1 VTVGEHG
8 SRCCCGTAGLT
19 SLRRVHRRA
28 LVVPILIPNV
38 HLAAPTDRT
47 QPNPLAFLKDTRTVF
62 TITCRYTAGEP
73 SNLPD
78 LYFGP
83 NGINLGG
90 LLAWEFCLMH
100 WVEVRRWQDY
110 KKPGS
115 VNEVCNG
122 DAFVGCRSNCQPLC
136 EHLCA
141 AASSSPASHMCSVAP
156 WPHWFR
162 RAHTR
167 FNLRL

>member
-1 VTVGEHG
+1 MVAAAVAMAPLAPLARPRCIA
-8 SRCCCGTAGLT
+8 SRDVHCSYRGFALRTWRCRFFNPSPNLPLSRTHSDSIP
-19 SLRRVHRRA
+19 SLR
-28 LVVPILIPNV
+28 
-38 HLAAPTDRT
+38 
-47 QPNPLAFLKDTRTVF
+47 
-62 TITCRYTAGEP
+62 CRYTAGEP

-115 VNEVCNG
+115 VNEVRDSPG
-122 DAFVGCRSNCQPLC
+122 QGAEVCR
-136 EHLCA
+136 A
-141 AASSSPASHMCSVAP
+141 AA
-156 WPHWFR
+156 
-162 RAHTR
+162 
-167 FNLRL
+167 L